1 MDDTAYAQQAQAA
14 ITDIDRR
21 ISGYSA
27 ELSQVRQKIKEL
39 EEDHSRIAEFQAG
52 FENSQTERRRS
63 LSSLTAIAAGSR
75 TVRSYAEHMSGIV
88 NGNSAAAVSDGFV
101 EISRAVSRAIEEE
114 SLHADHLT
122 RMIAVAE
129 SDKQKLIIQANRAQ
143 SRADA
148 RNSVNAGRRCT
159 EDSPLSFLL
168 PAQCQIEFIRQEVN
182 KCQSCR
188 SLHKG

>member
-14 ITDIDRR
+14 ITDINRR

-143 SRADA
+143 SRAEQS
-148 RNSVNAGRRCT
+148 RCQEQRKCWTSLYRR
-159 EDSPLSFLL
+159 
-168 PAQCQIEFIRQEVN
+168 
-182 KCQSCR
+182 
-188 SLHKG
+188 